1 MYARMNLLIA
11 IMGDSYGKVKESERV
26 QALRERAQIIVEAE
40 LAHPSWHKYHTYMH
54 IAEAADKASE
64 TVTSESL
71 EWEGITGRVK
81 QLLLP
86 IKAESS
92 KIKTEL
98 QEVKATLA
106 TNQAMLAANQANV
119 TRELAEL
126 KDIKAIVDAVHVRT
140 WWYFATRRLNQPRYA
155 GSLGGVRV

>member
-1 MYARMNLLIA
+1 MNLLIA

-40 LAHPSWHKYHTYMH
+40 LAHPSWHKYHAYMH
-54 IAEAADKASE
+54 IVEAADKASE
-64 TVTSESL
+64 TGTSPSL

-98 QEVKATLA
+98 KTELQEVKATLA
-106 TNQAMLAANQANV
+106 ENQATLAANQANV
-119 TRELAEL
+119 TKELAEL
-126 KDIKAIVDAVHVRT
+126 KALLAALLDR
-140 WWYFATRRLNQPRYA
+140 
-155 GSLGGVRV
+155 S

>member
-1 MYARMNLLIA
+1 MIVLTWHCLNCGHDHPGLAGEPAILYTRMNLLIA

-40 LAHPSWHKYHTYMH
+40 LAHPSWHKYHAYMH
-54 IAEAADKASE
+54 IVEAADKASE
-64 TVTSESL
+64 TGTSPSL

-98 QEVKATLA
+98 KTELQEGMAT
-106 TNQAMLAANQANV
+106 LAANQANV
-119 TRELAEL
+119 TKELAEL
-126 KDIKAIVDAVHVRT
+126 KALLAALLDR
-140 WWYFATRRLNQPRYA
+140 
-155 GSLGGVRV
+155 S

>member
-86 IKAESS
+86 IKAENS
-92 KIKTEL
+92 KIKAE
-98 QEVKATLA
+98 
-106 TNQAMLAANQANV
+106 LAANQANV
-119 TRELAEL
+119 TKELAEL
-126 KDIKAIVDAVHVRT
+126 KALLAALLDR
-140 WWYFATRRLNQPRYA
+140 
-155 GSLGGVRV
+155 S